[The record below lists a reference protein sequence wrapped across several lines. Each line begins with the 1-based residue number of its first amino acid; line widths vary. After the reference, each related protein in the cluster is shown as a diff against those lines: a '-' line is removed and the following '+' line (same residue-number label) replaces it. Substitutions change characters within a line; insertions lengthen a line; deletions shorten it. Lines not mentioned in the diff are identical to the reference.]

1 MEELKSNE
9 ETVVKLTTVITAA
22 REPGADGG
30 FTDAEYF
37 FEGGSID
44 AQGEQ
49 MEFRTNCL
57 GISLQAIQDRV
68 FVAGELC
75 FAGLAAQVLNGFML
89 AMVAISDES
98 MDSLIGN
105 GVIGARY
112 VGAEVTLGGDGFLF
126 SAFAFTLHPRNGQNM

>member
-37 FEGGSID
+37 FEGGNID

-49 MEFRTNCL
+49 MECRTNCL

-68 FVAGELC
+68 LRSHFCLDRRS
-75 FAGLAAQVLNGFML
+75 NS
-89 AMVAISDES
+89 SDNS
-98 MDSLIGN
+98 MKSSSRD
-105 GVIGARY
+105 R
-112 VGAEVTLGGDGFLF
+112 
-126 SAFAFTLHPRNGQNM
+126 